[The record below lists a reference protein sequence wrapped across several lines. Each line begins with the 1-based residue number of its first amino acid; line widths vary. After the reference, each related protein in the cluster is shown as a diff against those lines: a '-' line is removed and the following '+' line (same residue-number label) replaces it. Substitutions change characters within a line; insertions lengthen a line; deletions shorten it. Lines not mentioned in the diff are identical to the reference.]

1 MIEIRIHP
9 QSFDIDYEMKR
20 IQESSSSG
28 AMVSFLGSVRDI
40 QSKNSLKNLEIEHY
54 PKMAHKVLNETAKYA
69 FENWKLSRCL
79 IIHRYGKLKINDP
92 IVLIV
97 TQSDHRKEAFK
108 ANEYI
113 IDFLKINAPFWKKEN
128 TSNDSYWVSQ
138 KP

>member
-9 QSFDIDYEMKR
+9 QSFDIHYEMKK

-40 QSKNSLKNLEIEHY
+40 QSKKSLKNLEIEHY

-69 FENWKLSRCL
+69 LEKWKLSHCL

-128 TSNDSYWVSQ
+128 TSKDSYWVSQ
-138 KP
+138 KS

>member
-9 QSFDIDYEMKR
+9 QSFDIDYEMKK

-69 FENWKLSRCL
+69 LEKWKLSYCL

-128 TSNDSYWVSQ
+128 TSKDSYWVTQ
-138 KP
+138 KS